1 VSETSVGEV
10 PPYPPSESRG
20 LDSLEDWWRDA
31 RLSYGFDLHR
41 LRDVPCR
48 FRRVTGI
55 MEKKLRAIKECVDN
69 DREYDTM
76 SSGAVHEVKE
86 KADTGKSR

>member
-1 VSETSVGEV
+1 M
-10 PPYPPSESRG
+10 
-20 LDSLEDWWRDA
+20 SL
-31 RLSYGFDLHR
+31 SK
-41 LRDVPCR
+41 
-48 FRRVTGI
+48 VTGI